1 MKTRHIAASFLFC
14 LLPLPVMADTFI
26 LKDGT
31 SLVGRILREDPTNY
45 YLEVQ
50 ITKSIKDEKTV
61 AKADVTKI
69 EREQLDVTAFEPISK
84 LVPAPD
90 FLTSEEYAVKIQ
102 TVEKY
107 LAAHRGSSKTKEA
120 KEILN
125 TLKTE
130 ANEIL
135 AGGVKMNGKI
145 IPSNE
150 YRANAY
156 DIDAR
161 VLEAKIRALAKNSQ
175 YLQALRAFGDF
186 SRDFRNTN
194 SHTELI
200 PLIEQLITTYTAE
213 ISQQLA
219 TYDAR
224 IKEREV
230 GLQRMASDERG
241 PTENAIREETAS
253 FEVRLKSEK
262 DSKIGWVTTEPLF
275 KPSLDET
282 LTFSK
287 QESTRLAA
295 LKIAATSDGGKI
307 YRDTLALILSK
318 GDKTTVST
326 ALTSAKSSMIAPRY
340 ITRLEEAARASGSLN

>member
-1 MKTRHIAASFLFC
+1 MKTRHIAASLC
-14 LLPLPVMADTFI
+14 LSLLPLPSMADTFI

-50 ITKSIKDEKTV
+50 VTKSIKDEKTV
-61 AKADVTKI
+61 AKADVTRI
-69 EREQLDVTAFEPISK
+69 EREQLDVTAFEPISL

-90 FLTSEEYAVKIQ
+90 FLSSEEYAVKIQ

-107 LAAHRGSSKTKEA
+107 LAAHRGGSKSKEA
-120 KEILN
+120 KEILS
-125 TLKTE
+125 TLKNE

-135 AGGVKMNGKI
+135 AGGIKMNGKI
-145 IPSNE
+145 IPSTE

-161 VLEAKIRALAKNSQ
+161 VLEAKIRTLAKNSQ

-194 SHTELI
+194 SHIALI
-200 PLIEQLITTYTAE
+200 PLIEQLISTYSAD

-219 TYDAR
+219 SYDAK

-230 GLQRMASDERG
+230 DLQRMASADRAA
-241 PTENAIREETAS
+241 TENAIREETAG
-253 FEVRLKSEK
+253 FEARLKTEK
-262 DSKIGWVTTEPLF
+262 DSKIGWVTAEPLF
-275 KPSLDET
+275 KPSLEET
-282 LTFSK
+282 LTFAK
-287 QESTRLAA
+287 QETTRLAA
-295 LKIAATSDGGKI
+295 LKTAPVSDGGKI
-307 YRDTLALILSK
+307 YRDTLALILGK
-318 GDKTTVST
+318 GDKTAVST
-326 ALTSAKSSMIAPRY
+326 ALTSARTAMIAPRY
-340 ITRLEEAARASGSLN
+340 ITRLEEAAKANGFLK

>member
-1 MKTRHIAASFLFC
+1 MKIRHFAASFILC
-14 LLPLPVMADTFI
+14 LLPLPANADTFI

-31 SLVGRILREDPTNY
+31 SMVGRILREDPTHY

-69 EREQLDVTAFEPISK
+69 EREQLDVTAFEPISQ
-84 LVPAPD
+84 LLPAPD

-107 LAAHRGSSKTKEA
+107 LAAHRGGSKTKEA
-120 KEILN
+120 KAILS
-125 TLKTE
+125 TLKVE

-135 AGGVKMNGKI
+135 SGGIKMNGKI
-145 IPSNE
+145 IPSSE

-161 VLEAKIRALAKNSQ
+161 VLETKIRALAKNSHH
-175 YLQALRAFGDF
+175 LQALRAFGDF

-194 SHTELI
+194 SHTALI
-200 PLIEQLITTYTAE
+200 PLIEQLITSYTAE

-219 TYDAR
+219 NFDMQL
-224 IKEREV
+224 KEREV
-230 GLQRMASDERG
+230 GLQRMASTDRAA
-241 PTENAIREETAS
+241 TEKAIREETAG
-253 FEVRLKSEK
+253 FEARLKSEK
-262 DSKIGWVTTEPLF
+262 ESKIGWVTTEASF
-275 KPSLDET
+275 KPSLNET

-295 LKIAATSDGGKI
+295 LKTAAISDGGKI
-307 YRDTLALILSK
+307 YRDTLGLILGKS
-318 GDKTTVST
+318 DKTAVST
-326 ALTSAKSSMIAPRY
+326 ALTAAKSAMLAPRY
-340 ITRLEEAARASGSLN
+340 ITRLEEAARASGFLK